1 MEVNGHIYTPADL
14 PQQKEPP
21 GLHTCFF
28 ETENTIFWTQTRF
41 WINLLSHVKQP
52 PLYLLSHVKQP
63 PLYLL
68 SHVKQPPLYLLSHVM
83 LPPTCFFKEKLS
95 IKTYNFVYFDCL
107 LHYWLQRIAVNPC
120 PTCEQLDHPLS
131 AVRDCL
137 FIQHTDSYS
146 TKADCSIHN
155 LRTPSA
161 MVTGTL

>member
-41 WINLLSHVKQP
+41 WIN
-52 PLYLLSHVKQP
+52 
-63 PLYLL
+63 LL